1 MAFCKECGKKIGKSS
16 FCSYCGFKQTKTEKR
31 EKERMVQIG
40 LSKKKIPESERDKQ
54 IGWILIVTGAVF
66 GIVIPIIGLP
76 IIGVGIYLVVKKKK

>member
-16 FCSYCGFKQTKTEKR
+16 FCSYCGSKQTKIEKK

-54 IGWILIVTGAVF
+54 IGWILIV
-66 GIVIPIIGLP
+66 
-76 IIGVGIYLVVKKKK
+76 IGVGIYLVVKKKK